1 MGGRLSRTGRR
12 AWSFPRR
19 GDGDRGWLFAVA
31 ALWVLLGLLPLG
43 LLTSSSVTLS
53 DRAVRSE
60 VRDRVETTAAVS
72 RVVVEQQMGT
82 LKQLVSAYAQRPEI
96 RASVSSGDRAAGP
109 GLTDA
114 LAELA
119 RMRPGIS
126 GVIVAAPDGR
136 LIDAQPSA
144 KLFQDV
150 SRTDW
155 YRAVRDDMQPYV
167 SQAYTPTMRGVSRA
181 VAVAAPIPDEDGREM
196 LGILT
201 AVYSLDAIQAYAS
214 EAAAAQG
221 IRLLIT
227 DRAGVL
233 VADPAGRLFALTS
246 LREDARVDAALAG
259 RRVFT
264 SWRGTEGAVL
274 SASEPIPGI
283 GWTVTAEVPAAEAL
297 ASAEHLRSRVL
308 FIAALLTALILAGL
322 GFQIHTSRSRRR
334 AQRTLARYADAL
346 TTARDEAVRASAA
359 KSEFLAKVSHEI
371 RTPINGVLG
380 MNTLLLDTRMDDEQR
395 HYASTVQ
402 ESAQNLLRLLDDFL
416 DLSKVEAGRL
426 KIERVAFD
434 LPRLCDEVVAL
445 FAPHAY
451 RQGLWLTLRLAEDLP
466 QHVAGDPVRLR
477 QVLTNIIGNAMKFTV
492 QGGID
497 LEVTL
502 EADRDPC
509 DPSLEPDDYR
519 RAPSLEPDD
528 YRRTPSLEQNDDR
541 RDLSL
546 EPGSEQRAPSLEPG
560 PGRRDPSLE
569 PEPGR
574 RTASLEPDNGRRAPS
589 VADRATLRF
598 TVRDTG
604 IGVGPEDRDRVFETF
619 RRLDSPITR
628 RTGGSGLGLA
638 ISRQLV
644 ELMRGRIGLD
654 SVKGV
659 GSRFWVTLPLDV
671 LARTAPAH
679 EELHGRRVLI
689 ADADEDN
696 RDLARRIL
704 SGAGLVV
711 EEAADAASARASL
724 RTAAAARSPFD
735 LAVIDLHMS
744 LAGNGTRPARPDD
757 DDGGS
762 LADAVLADPQLRA
775 TSVIVLITPGRTGVA
790 WPTASRTKD
799 RIVQSVTLP
808 LSRRLLL
815 AAVQNALGTTGS
827 PDPQALLPPQ
837 YDGGTHDHPGVGAGP
852 VRPARTTRPVRPVRV
867 LVVEDDDVSSQV
879 ARLVLQKAG
888 HQVDVVDD
896 GERAVRAVLRKQ
908 YDLVLMDCQLPG
920 LDGLA
925 ATAEIRRRQAGS
937 GRVPIIAMTA
947 AAMPDDRVRCIEA
960 GMDDHLTK
968 PVDWTQ
974 VLARIAV
981 WVAAKPP
988 NESAP
993 PTTSS
998 TPAELD
1004 GLPAEDIAAIA
1015 DAFAASTP
1023 DILDRLRRTLEAG
1036 DFDAARLLAHR
1047 LKGSCATVGAGR
1059 AAELCQN
1066 IEAAAAARRPW
1077 TAHDEAPLPAVLA
1090 QLADEMRR
1098 ATQELRSRC

>member
-1 MGGRLSRTGRR
+1 M
-12 AWSFPRR
+12 
-19 GDGDRGWLFAVA
+19 A

-82 LKQLVSAYAQRPEI
+82 LKQLVSAYAERPAI
-96 RASVSSGDRAAGP
+96 RASVGSGDRTAGP

-155 YRAVRDDMQPYV
+155 YRAVRSDMQPYV

-181 VAVAAPIPDEDGREM
+181 VAVAAPIPDEDGRGM
-196 LGILT
+196 VGILT

-264 SWRGTEGAVL
+264 TWRGTEGAVL
-274 SASEPIPGI
+274 SASEPIPGV

-308 FIAALLTALILAGL
+308 FIAALLAALILAGL
-322 GFQIHTSRSRRR
+322 GFQVHTSRSRRR

-346 TTARDEAVRASAA
+346 ATARDEAVRASAA

-502 EADRDPC
+502 EADRD
-509 DPSLEPDDYR
+509 R
-519 RAPSLEPDD
+519 RAPSLEPGRDQ
-528 YRRTPSLEQNDDR
+528 RAPSLGPDHDQR
-541 RDLSL
+541 ALSL
-546 EPGSEQRAPSLEPG
+546 EPGHDRPAPSLEPDHDR
-560 PGRRDPSLE
+560 PAPS
-569 PEPGR
+569 PEPDR
-574 RTASLEPDNGRRAPS
+574 DRRAPS
-589 VADRATLRF
+589 SADLATLRF

-644 ELMRGRIGLD
+644 ELMGGRIGLD

-711 EEAADAASARASL
+711 EEAADAAAATAALRA
-724 RTAAAARSPFD
+724 AAAARSPFD

-757 DDGGS
+757 DDRGS
-762 LADAVLADPQLRA
+762 LADAVLADPRLRA

-790 WPTASRTKD
+790 WPAASRTKD

-815 AAVQNALGTTGS
+815 AAAQNALGTTGA
-827 PDPQALLPPQ
+827 PAPQALLPQ
-837 YDGGTHDHPGVGAGP
+837 QHDGATQDHPGVGAP
-852 VRPARTTRPVRPVRV
+852 PIRPARV

-888 HQVDVVDD
+888 HHVDVVDD

-937 GRVPIIAMTA
+937 ERVPIIAMTA

-981 WVAAKPP
+981 RVAAEPP
-988 NESAP
+988 TESAP
-993 PTTSS
+993 PATSS

-1004 GLPAEDIAAIA
+1004 GLSAEDVADIA

-1023 DILDRLRRTLEAG
+1023 DILGRLRRTLEAG

-1047 LKGSCATVGAGR
+1047 LKGSCATVGATR

-1077 TAHDEAPLPAVLA
+1077 TAHDDAPLPAVLT

>member
-1 MGGRLSRTGRR
+1 LLLRQHLDEPPVHLEVNALGGRLSRIGRR
-12 AWSFPRR
+12 AWPFPPR
-19 GDGDRGWLFAVA
+19 GDSDRGSLFAVV

-96 RASVSSGDRAAGP
+96 RASVTSDDRAGGP

-155 YRAVRDDMQPYV
+155 YRAVRSDMQPYV

-196 LGILT
+196 VGILT

-264 SWRGTEGAVL
+264 SWRGTEGSVL

-308 FIAALLTALILAGL
+308 FIAALLASLILAGL

-346 TTARDEAVRASAA
+346 ATARDEAVRASAA

-380 MNTLLLDTRMDDEQR
+380 MNALLLDTRMDDEQR

-402 ESAQNLLRLLDDFL
+402 ESAHNLLRLLDDFL

-466 QHVAGDPVRLR
+466 QHVVGDPVRLR

-502 EADRDPC
+502 EADPDRC
-509 DPSLEPDDYR
+509 AASLEPDQDR
-519 RAPSLEPDD
+519 RA
-528 YRRTPSLEQNDDR
+528 
-541 RDLSL
+541 LSL
-546 EPGSEQRAPSLEPG
+546 EPGRDRRTTSLEHDHDRRGLSLEHDHDRRGLSLEHDHDRHAPS
-560 PGRRDPSLE
+560 
-569 PEPGR
+569 
-574 RTASLEPDNGRRAPS
+574 A
-589 VADRATLRF
+589 ADRATLRF

-644 ELMRGRIGLD
+644 ELMGGRIGLD

-679 EELHGRRVLI
+679 EELRGRRVLI

-711 EEAADAASARASL
+711 EEAADAAAATAAL
-724 RTAAAARSPFD
+724 QAAAAAASPFD

-744 LAGNGTRPARPDD
+744 LAGTGTRPARPDD
-757 DDGGS
+757 RDRGS

-790 WPTASRTKD
+790 WPAASRTKD

-815 AAVQNALGTTGS
+815 AAVQNALGTNGA
-827 PDPQALLPPQ
+827 PDPQALLPQQ
-837 YDGGTHDHPGVGAGP
+837 YDGGTQDHPGVGALP
-852 VRPARTTRPVRPVRV
+852 VRPVRPVRV

-888 HQVDVVDD
+888 HHVDVVDD

-925 ATAEIRRRQAGS
+925 ATAEIRRRQAGTE
-937 GRVPIIAMTA
+937 RVPIIAMTA

-981 WVAAKPP
+981 WVAAEPP
-988 NESAP
+988 TGSAP
-993 PTTSS
+993 SATSS
-998 TPAELD
+998 APAELD
-1004 GLPAEDIAAIA
+1004 GLPAEDIADIA

-1023 DILDRLRRTLEAG
+1023 DILGRLRQTLEAG

-1047 LKGSCATVGAGR
+1047 LKGSCATVGATR
-1059 AAELCQN
+1059 AAELCQTV
-1066 IEAAAAARRPW
+1066 EAAAVARRPW
-1077 TAHDEAPLPAVLA
+1077 TAHDEAPLPAVLTR
-1090 QLADEMRR
+1090 LAEEMHR
-1098 ATQELRSRC
+1098 ATQELRGRC

>member
-1 MGGRLSRTGRR
+1 MGGRISWSGRR
-12 AWSFPRR
+12 PRLSPRR
-19 GDGDRGWLFAVA
+19 GDGDRGWLCAVA
-31 ALWVLLGLLPLG
+31 VLWVLLGLLPLG
-43 LLTSSSVTLS
+43 LLTSSSVSLS

-82 LKQLVSAYAQRPEI
+82 LEQLVSAYAQRPRI
-96 RASVSSGDRAAGP
+96 RSLVTSGDHRAAAS

-136 LIDAQPSA
+136 LIDARPSL

-150 SRTDW
+150 STTDW
-155 YRAVRDDMQPYV
+155 YRAVRNDMQPYV
-167 SQAYTPTMRGVSRA
+167 SQAYTPTMQGVSRA
-181 VAVAAPIPDEDGREM
+181 VAVAAPIPDEDGRRL
-196 LGILT
+196 LGVLT

-214 EAAAAQG
+214 EAATPQG
-221 IRLLIT
+221 IQLLIT

-264 SWRGTEGAVL
+264 SWRGAEGPVL

-283 GWTVTAEVPAAEAL
+283 GWTVTAEVPAAQAL
-297 ASAEHLRSRVL
+297 ASATHLRNRVL
-308 FIAALLTALILAGL
+308 FIAALLAALILAGL

-346 TTARDEAVRASAA
+346 ATARDEAVGASAA

-380 MNTLLLDTRMDDEQR
+380 MNALLLDTRMDGEQR

-426 KIERVAFD
+426 KIEKVAFD

-451 RQGLWLTLRLAEDLP
+451 RQGLWLALHLAEDLP

-477 QVLTNIIGNAMKFTV
+477 QVLTNILGNALKFTD

-502 EADRDPC
+502 EPHREQGV
-509 DPSLEPDDYR
+509 PS
-519 RAPSLEPDD
+519 
-528 YRRTPSLEQNDDR
+528 T
-541 RDLSL
+541 
-546 EPGSEQRAPSLEPG
+546 
-560 PGRRDPSLE
+560 
-569 PEPGR
+569 
-574 RTASLEPDNGRRAPS
+574 
-589 VADRATLRF
+589 ADRATLRF

-619 RRLDSPITR
+619 HRLDSPITR

-644 ELMRGRIGLD
+644 ELMGGRIGLD

-679 EELHGRRVLI
+679 GELNGRRVLI
-689 ADADEDN
+689 ADGNDDN
-696 RDLARRIL
+696 RDRAGRIL

-711 EEAADAASARASL
+711 EEARNAVTAMAAL
-724 RTAAAARSPFD
+724 RAAAAGRSPFD
-735 LAVIDLHMS
+735 LAVIDLHMA
-744 LAGNGTRPARPDD
+744 LAGNGTSTPGPDD
-757 DDGGS
+757 AEES
-762 LADAVLADPQLRA
+762 LADAVLADPRLHA
-775 TSVIVLITPGRTGVA
+775 TGVIVLITPGRTGVA
-790 WPTASRTKD
+790 WPAASRTKD
-799 RIVQSVTLP
+799 RIVQPVTLP

-815 AAVQNALGTTGS
+815 TAAQNALGTPQAPT
-827 PDPQALLPPQ
+827 PQALLPRP
-837 YDGGTHDHPGVGAGP
+837 YDGGAQDHPGVGA
-852 VRPARTTRPVRPVRV
+852 RPLRV
-867 LVVEDDDVSSQV
+867 LVVEDDDVSAQV

-888 HQVDVVDD
+888 HHVDVADD
-896 GERAVRAVLRKQ
+896 GERAVRAVLREQ

-925 ATAEIRRRQAGS
+925 ATAEIRRRQAAS
-937 GRVPIIAMTA
+937 ARVPIIAMTA
-947 AAMPDDRVRCIEA
+947 AAMPDDRIRCIEA

-981 WVAAKPP
+981 WATEPP
-988 NESAP
+988 IWSAP
-993 PTTSS
+993 ANTSDAPDAPDAPGAPGA
-998 TPAELD
+998 PAELD
-1004 GLPAEDIAAIA
+1004 GLSAEDIADIA
-1015 DAFAASTP
+1015 NAFAASTP
-1023 DILDRLRRTLEAG
+1023 EVLRRLRSCLEAG

-1047 LKGSCATVGAGR
+1047 LKGSCATVGATR
-1059 AAELCQN
+1059 AAELCQEV
-1066 IEAAAAARRPW
+1066 EAAAAARRQG
-1077 TAHDEAPLPAVLA
+1077 AAGDDVPLAAVLTR
-1090 QLADEMRR
+1090 LEEEMRR
-1098 ATQELRSRC
+1098 ATRELHSRC

>member
-1 MGGRLSRTGRR
+1 M
-12 AWSFPRR
+12 
-19 GDGDRGWLFAVA
+19 A

-82 LKQLVSAYAQRPEI
+82 LKQLVSAYARRPAI
-96 RASVSSGDRAAGP
+96 RASATSGDLAAGP
-109 GLTDA
+109 GLSDA

-136 LIDAQPSA
+136 LIGARPSA
-144 KLFQDV
+144 ELFQDV

-181 VAVAAPIPDEDGREM
+181 VAVAAPIPGEDGREM
-196 LGILT
+196 AGILT

-264 SWRGTEGAVL
+264 GWRGSEGAVL

-308 FIAALLTALILAGL
+308 FIAALLAALILAGL
-322 GFQIHTSRSRRR
+322 GFQIHTSSSRRR

-346 TTARDEAVRASAA
+346 ATARDEAVRASAA

-426 KIERVAFD
+426 KIEKVAFD

-451 RQGLWLTLRLAEDLP
+451 RQGLWLTLHLAEDLP

-477 QVLTNIIGNAMKFTV
+477 QVLTNILGNAMKFTV

-497 LEVTL
+497 LEV
-502 EADRDPC
+502 A
-509 DPSLEPDDYR
+509 LEPDGDR
-519 RAPSLEPDD
+519 RGQEPQPDRDRGAPS
-528 YRRTPSLEQNDDR
+528 T
-541 RDLSL
+541 
-546 EPGSEQRAPSLEPG
+546 
-560 PGRRDPSLE
+560 
-569 PEPGR
+569 
-574 RTASLEPDNGRRAPS
+574 
-589 VADRATLRF
+589 VDRATLRF

-644 ELMRGRIGLD
+644 ELMGGRIGLD

-671 LARTAPAH
+671 LARTAPAPG
-679 EELHGRRVLI
+679 ELIGRRVLV
-689 ADADEDN
+689 ADADADN
-696 RDLARRIL
+696 RDLARRVL

-711 EEAADAASARASL
+711 EEAADAAAAMAAL
-724 RTAAAARSPFD
+724 RSAAAARAPFD
-735 LAVIDLHMS
+735 LAVVDLHMS
-744 LAGNGTRPARPDD
+744 LAGSGTRPARPDD
-757 DDGGS
+757 DEGS
-762 LADAVLADPQLRA
+762 LADAVLADPRLHA
-775 TSVIVLITPGRTGVA
+775 TGVIVLITPGRTGVA
-790 WPTASRTKD
+790 WPAASRTKD

-815 AAVQNALGTTGS
+815 AAAQNALGTTGA
-827 PDPQALLPPQ
+827 PDPPALAPRQ
-837 YDGGTHDHPGVGAGP
+837 YEGGAQERPGGGA
-852 VRPARTTRPVRPVRV
+852 RPARV

-888 HQVDVVDD
+888 HHVDVVDD
-896 GERAVRAVLRKQ
+896 GERAVRAVLCEQ

-925 ATAEIRRRQAGS
+925 ATAEIRRRQRGAE
-937 GRVPIIAMTA
+937 RVPIIAMTA

-974 VLARIAV
+974 VLARIAL
-981 WVAAKPP
+981 WTAAQPATEP
-988 NESAP
+988 AP
-993 PTTSS
+993 PAGSS

-1004 GLPAEDIAAIA
+1004 GLPAEDIADIA

-1023 DILDRLRRTLEAG
+1023 EILDRLRRALETG

-1059 AAELCQN
+1059 AADLCQDL
-1066 IEAAAAARRPW
+1066 EAAAAARRPW
-1077 TAHDEAPLPAVLA
+1077 TAHDDAPLPAVLT

-1098 ATQELRSRC
+1098 AAQELRSRC

>member
-1 MGGRLSRTGRR
+1 MGGRLSRIGRR
-12 AWSFPRR
+12 AWPFPPR
-19 GDGDRGWLFAVA
+19 GDSDRGSLFAVV

-82 LKQLVSAYAQRPEI
+82 LKQLVSAYAQRPGI
-96 RASVSSGDRAAGP
+96 RASVTSGDRAGGP

-155 YRAVRDDMQPYV
+155 YRAVRSDMQPYV

-196 LGILT
+196 VGILT

-264 SWRGTEGAVL
+264 SWRGTEGSVL

-308 FIAALLTALILAGL
+308 FIAALLAALILAGL

-346 TTARDEAVRASAA
+346 ATARDEAVRASAA

-380 MNTLLLDTRMDDEQR
+380 MNALLLDTRMDDEQR

-466 QHVAGDPVRLR
+466 QHVVGDPVRLR

-502 EADRDPC
+502 EAGPDRC
-509 DPSLEPDDYR
+509 AVSLEPD
-519 RAPSLEPDD
+519 
-528 YRRTPSLEQNDDR
+528 QDR
-541 RDLSL
+541 RGLSL
-546 EPGSEQRAPSLEPG
+546 EPGRDRRTTSLEHDHD
-560 PGRRDPSLE
+560 RRGLSTEHDH
-569 PEPGR
+569 
-574 RTASLEPDNGRRAPS
+574 DRRAPS
-589 VADRATLRF
+589 AADRATLRF

-644 ELMRGRIGLD
+644 ELMGGRIGLD

-679 EELHGRRVLI
+679 EELRGRRVLI

-711 EEAADAASARASL
+711 EEAADAGAATAAL
-724 RTAAAARSPFD
+724 RAAAASGSPFD

-744 LAGNGTRPARPDD
+744 LAGTGTRPARPDD
-757 DDGGS
+757 RDRGS
-762 LADAVLADPQLRA
+762 LADAVLADPQLQA

-790 WPTASRTKD
+790 WPAASRTKD

-815 AAVQNALGTTGS
+815 AAVQNALGTSGA
-827 PDPQALLPPQ
+827 PDPQALLPQQ
-837 YDGGTHDHPGVGAGP
+837 YDDGTQDHPGVGAL
-852 VRPARTTRPVRPVRV
+852 PVRPVRV

-937 GRVPIIAMTA
+937 ERVPIIAMTA

-981 WVAAKPP
+981 WVAAEPP
-988 NESAP
+988 TGSAP

-998 TPAELD
+998 APAELD
-1004 GLPAEDIAAIA
+1004 GLPAEDIADIA

-1023 DILDRLRRTLEAG
+1023 DILGRLRQTLEAG

-1047 LKGSCATVGAGR
+1047 LKGSCATVGATR
-1059 AAELCQN
+1059 AAELCQTV
-1066 IEAAAAARRPW
+1066 EAAAAARRPW
-1077 TAHDEAPLPAVLA
+1077 TAHDEAPLPAVLTR
-1090 QLADEMRR
+1090 LADEMRR

>member
-1 MGGRLSRTGRR
+1 MSALGGRLSRTGRR
-12 AWSFPRR
+12 LRWSPRR
-19 GDGDRGWLFAVA
+19 GDSDRGWLFAVA
-31 ALWVLLGLLPLG
+31 GLWALLGLLPLG
-43 LLTSSSVTLS
+43 LLTSTSVTLS
-53 DRAVRSE
+53 DQAVRSE
-60 VRDRVETTAAVS
+60 VRDRVETTASVS
-72 RVVVEQQMGT
+72 RVVVEQQMGS
-82 LKQLVSAYAQRPEI
+82 LKQLVSAYAQRPDI
-96 RASVSSGDRAAGP
+96 RSSVTSGDRAAAS
-109 GLTDA
+109 GLPDA

-126 GVIVAAPDGR
+126 GVIMAAPDGR
-136 LIDAQPSA
+136 LIDAQPSL

-150 SRTDW
+150 SGTDW

-167 SQAYTPTMRGVSRA
+167 SQAFTPTMRGVSRA
-181 VAVAAPIPDEDGREM
+181 VAVAAPIPGEDGHEL

-214 EAAAAQG
+214 EAAEAQG

-264 SWRGTEGAVL
+264 NWRGDEGAVL

-297 ASAEHLRSRVL
+297 ASAAHLRDRVL
-308 FIAALLTALILAGL
+308 FMAVLLTALILAGL

-346 TTARDEAVRASAA
+346 ATARDEAVRASAA

-371 RTPINGVLG
+371 RTPVNGVLG

-426 KIERVAFD
+426 RIEKVAFD

-451 RQGLWLTLRLAEDLP
+451 RQGLWLALHLAEALP
-466 QHVAGDPVRLR
+466 QHVVGDPVRLR
-477 QVLTNIIGNAMKFTV
+477 QVLTNILGNAMKFTV

-497 LEVTL
+497 LEV
-502 EADRDPC
+502 A
-509 DPSLEPDDYR
+509 LEPDRDQG
-519 RAPSLEPDD
+519 APS
-528 YRRTPSLEQNDDR
+528 T
-541 RDLSL
+541 
-546 EPGSEQRAPSLEPG
+546 
-560 PGRRDPSLE
+560 
-569 PEPGR
+569 
-574 RTASLEPDNGRRAPS
+574 
-589 VADRATLRF
+589 ADRATLRF

-644 ELMRGRIGLD
+644 ELMGGRIGLD

-659 GSRFWVTLPLDV
+659 GSRFWVTLPMDV

-679 EELHGRRVLI
+679 EELNGRRVLI
-689 ADADEDN
+689 ADADEEN
-696 RDLARRIL
+696 RELARRML

-711 EEAADAASARASL
+711 EETADAAAATAAL
-724 RTAAAARSPFD
+724 RAAAADQSPFD

-744 LAGNGTRPARPDD
+744 LAGNSTRPARPDD
-757 DDGGS
+757 DENGS
-762 LADAVLADPQLRA
+762 LADAVLADPQLHA
-775 TSVIVLITPGRTGVA
+775 TNVIVLITPGRTGAA
-790 WPTASRTKD
+790 WPAASRTKD

-808 LSRRLLL
+808 LSRRRLL
-815 AAVQNALGTTGS
+815 AAAQNALGTAGA
-827 PDPQALLPPQ
+827 PEPAAPLPHR
-837 YDGGTHDHPGVGAGP
+837 YDGGAHDHADVA
-852 VRPARTTRPVRPVRV
+852 ARPVRV

-888 HQVDVVDD
+888 HHVDVVDD
-896 GERAVRAVLRKQ
+896 GQRAVRAVLRDR

-937 GRVPIIAMTA
+937 ERVPIIAMTA
-947 AAMPDDRVRCIEA
+947 AAMPDDRIRCIEA

-974 VLARIAV
+974 VLARVAV
-981 WVAAKPP
+981 WTATEPP
-988 NESAP
+988 AESAAP
-993 PTTSS
+993 NTWNL
-998 TPAELD
+998 PAELD
-1004 GLPAEDIAAIA
+1004 GLPADDIADIA

-1023 DILDRLRRTLEAG
+1023 EVLGRLREALETG

-1047 LKGSCATVGAGR
+1047 LKGSCATVGATR
-1059 AAELCQN
+1059 AAELCQDL
-1066 IEAAAAARRPW
+1066 EAAADARRPW
-1077 TAHDEAPLPAVLA
+1077 TAHDDAPLPAVLTR
-1090 QLADEMRR
+1090 LANEMRR
-1098 ATQELRSRC
+1098 ATQELRSHC

>member
-1 MGGRLSRTGRR
+1 M
-12 AWSFPRR
+12 
-19 GDGDRGWLFAVA
+19 A

-60 VRDRVETTAAVS
+60 VRNRVETTASVS

-82 LKQLVSAYAQRPEI
+82 LKQLVSAYAQRPAI

-167 SQAYTPTMRGVSRA
+167 SQAYTPTMQGVSRA
-181 VAVAAPIPDEDGREM
+181 VAVAAPIPGEDGREM
-196 LGILT
+196 VGILT

-322 GFQIHTSRSRRR
+322 GFQVHTSRSRRR

-346 TTARDEAVRASAA
+346 ATARDDAVRASAA

-502 EADRDPC
+502 EADRDRC
-509 DPSLEPDDYR
+509 
-519 RAPSLEPDD
+519 APSPEADHD
-528 YRRTPSLEQNDDR
+528 
-541 RDLSL
+541 
-546 EPGSEQRAPSLEPG
+546 QRAPS
-560 PGRRDPSLE
+560 
-569 PEPGR
+569 PEP
-574 RTASLEPDNGRRAPS
+574 DHDQRAPS
-589 VADRATLRF
+589 AADRATLRF

-644 ELMRGRIGLD
+644 ELMGGRIGLD

-711 EEAADAASARASL
+711 EEAADAAAATAALRA
-724 RTAAAARSPFD
+724 AAAARSPFD

-744 LAGNGTRPARPDD
+744 LVGNGTRRARPDD
-757 DDGGS
+757 DDKGS
-762 LADAVLADPQLRA
+762 LADAVLADPQLQA

-790 WPTASRTKD
+790 WPAASRTKD

-815 AAVQNALGTTGS
+815 AAAQNALGTTGS
-827 PDPQALLPPQ
+827 PDLQVLLPQQ
-837 YDGGTHDHPGVGAGP
+837 YDGGTQDRPGVGA
-852 VRPARTTRPVRPVRV
+852 RPVRPVRV

-888 HQVDVVDD
+888 HHVDVVDD
-896 GERAVRAVLRKQ
+896 GERAVRAVLREQ

-937 GRVPIIAMTA
+937 ERVPIIAMTA

-968 PVDWTQ
+968 PVDWTH

-981 WVAAKPP
+981 WVAAEPP
-988 NESAP
+988 TEPAP
-993 PTTSS
+993 PIASS

-1004 GLPAEDIAAIA
+1004 GLPAEDIADIA

-1023 DILDRLRRTLEAG
+1023 DILGRLRQTLEAG

-1047 LKGSCATVGAGR
+1047 LKGSCATVGATR
-1059 AAELCQN
+1059 AAELCQT
-1066 IEAAAAARRPW
+1066 IEAAATSRRPW
-1077 TAHDEAPLPAVLA
+1077 TARDDAPLPAVLT
-1090 QLADEMRR
+1090 QLGDEMRR

>member
-1 MGGRLSRTGRR
+1 M
-12 AWSFPRR
+12 
-19 GDGDRGWLFAVA
+19 AV
-31 ALWVLLGLLPLG
+31 LWVLLGLLPLG
-43 LLTSSSVTLS
+43 LLTSSSVSLS

-82 LKQLVSAYAQRPEI
+82 LEQLVSAYAQRPRI
-96 RASVSSGDRAAGP
+96 RSLVTSGDHRAAAS

-136 LIDAQPSA
+136 LIDARPSL

-150 SRTDW
+150 STTDW
-155 YRAVRDDMQPYV
+155 YRAVRNDMQPYV
-167 SQAYTPTMRGVSRA
+167 SQAYTPTMQGVSRA
-181 VAVAAPIPDEDGREM
+181 VAVAAPIPDEDGRRL
-196 LGILT
+196 LGVLT

-214 EAAAAQG
+214 EAATPQG
-221 IRLLIT
+221 IQLLIT

-264 SWRGTEGAVL
+264 SWRGAEGPVL

-283 GWTVTAEVPAAEAL
+283 GWTVTAEVPAAQAL
-297 ASAEHLRSRVL
+297 ASATHLRNRVL
-308 FIAALLTALILAGL
+308 FLAALLAALILAGL

-346 TTARDEAVRASAA
+346 ATARDEAVGASAA

-380 MNTLLLDTRMDDEQR
+380 MNALLLDTRMDGEQR

-426 KIERVAFD
+426 KIEKVAFD
-434 LPRLCDEVVAL
+434 LPRLCTVPVG
-445 FAPHAY
+445 
-451 RQGLWLTLRLAEDLP
+451 QAEAARA
-466 QHVAGDPVRLR
+466 VAGDPVRLR
-477 QVLTNIIGNAMKFTV
+477 QVLTNILGNALKFTD

-502 EADRDPC
+502 EPHREQGV
-509 DPSLEPDDYR
+509 PS
-519 RAPSLEPDD
+519 
-528 YRRTPSLEQNDDR
+528 T
-541 RDLSL
+541 
-546 EPGSEQRAPSLEPG
+546 
-560 PGRRDPSLE
+560 
-569 PEPGR
+569 
-574 RTASLEPDNGRRAPS
+574 
-589 VADRATLRF
+589 ADRATLRF

-619 RRLDSPITR
+619 HRLDSPITR

-644 ELMRGRIGLD
+644 ELMGGRIGLD

-679 EELHGRRVLI
+679 GELNGRRVLI
-689 ADADEDN
+689 ADGNDDN
-696 RDLARRIL
+696 RDRAGRIL

-711 EEAADAASARASL
+711 EEARNAVTAMAAL
-724 RTAAAARSPFD
+724 RAAAAGRSPFD
-735 LAVIDLHMS
+735 LAVIDLHMA
-744 LAGNGTRPARPDD
+744 LAGNGTSTPGPDD
-757 DDGGS
+757 AEES
-762 LADAVLADPQLRA
+762 LADAVLADPRLHA
-775 TSVIVLITPGRTGVA
+775 TGVIVLITPGRTGVA
-790 WPTASRTKD
+790 WPAASRTKD
-799 RIVQSVTLP
+799 RIVQPVTLP

-815 AAVQNALGTTGS
+815 TAAQNALGTPQAPT
-827 PDPQALLPPQ
+827 PQALLPRP
-837 YDGGTHDHPGVGAGP
+837 YDGGAQDHPGVGA
-852 VRPARTTRPVRPVRV
+852 RPLRV
-867 LVVEDDDVSSQV
+867 LVVEDDDVSAQV

-888 HQVDVVDD
+888 HHVDVADD
-896 GERAVRAVLRKQ
+896 GERAVRAVLREQ

-925 ATAEIRRRQAGS
+925 ATAEIRRRQAAS
-937 GRVPIIAMTA
+937 ARVPIIAMTA
-947 AAMPDDRVRCIEA
+947 AAMPDDRIRCIEA

-981 WVAAKPP
+981 WAT
-988 NESAP
+988 EP
-993 PTTSS
+993 PTWPAPANTSDAPDAPDA
-998 TPAELD
+998 PAELD
-1004 GLPAEDIAAIA
+1004 GLSAEDIADIA
-1015 DAFAASTP
+1015 NAFAASTP
-1023 DILDRLRRTLEAG
+1023 EVLRRLRSCLEAG

-1047 LKGSCATVGAGR
+1047 LKGSCATVGATR
-1059 AAELCQN
+1059 AAELCQEV
-1066 IEAAAAARRPW
+1066 EAAAAARRQG
-1077 TAHDEAPLPAVLA
+1077 AAGDDVPLSAVLTR
-1090 QLADEMRR
+1090 LEEEMRR
-1098 ATQELRSRC
+1098 ATRELHSRC

>member
-1 MGGRLSRTGRR
+1 M
-12 AWSFPRR
+12 
-19 GDGDRGWLFAVA
+19 A

-109 GLTDA
+109 GLSDA

-181 VAVAAPIPDEDGREM
+181 VAVAAPIPGEDGREM

-264 SWRGTEGAVL
+264 GWRGTEGAVL

-346 TTARDEAVRASAA
+346 ATARDEAVRASAA

-451 RQGLWLTLRLAEDLP
+451 RQGLWLTLRLADDLP

-502 EADRDPC
+502 EADRDQ
-509 DPSLEPDDYR
+509 S
-519 RAPSLEPDD
+519 APSLEPDD
-528 YRRTPSLEQNDDR
+528 DR
-541 RDLSL
+541 
-546 EPGSEQRAPSLEPG
+546 RAPSLESGRDHPA
-560 PGRRDPSLE
+560 PSLEPDHARRDPSLE
-569 PEPGR
+569 PDHR
-574 RTASLEPDNGRRAPS
+574 RRAPS
-589 VADRATLRF
+589 IADRATLRF

-644 ELMRGRIGLD
+644 ELMGGRIGLD

-679 EELHGRRVLI
+679 EELRGRRVLI

-711 EEAADAASARASL
+711 EEAADAAAATATL

-757 DDGGS
+757 DDEGS
-762 LADAVLADPQLRA
+762 LADVVLADPQLRA

-827 PDPQALLPPQ
+827 LDPQGVLPQQ
-837 YDGGTHDHPGVGAGP
+837 YDGGTYDHPDVGAGP
-852 VRPARTTRPVRPVRV
+852 
-867 LVVEDDDVSSQV
+867 L
-879 ARLVLQKAG
+879 
-888 HQVDVVDD
+888 
-896 GERAVRAVLRKQ
+896 
-908 YDLVLMDCQLPG
+908 
-920 LDGLA
+920 
-925 ATAEIRRRQAGS
+925 
-937 GRVPIIAMTA
+937 
-947 AAMPDDRVRCIEA
+947 
-960 GMDDHLTK
+960 
-968 PVDWTQ
+968 
-974 VLARIAV
+974 
-981 WVAAKPP
+981 
-988 NESAP
+988 
-993 PTTSS
+993 
-998 TPAELD
+998 
-1004 GLPAEDIAAIA
+1004 
-1015 DAFAASTP
+1015 
-1023 DILDRLRRTLEAG
+1023 
-1036 DFDAARLLAHR
+1036 
-1047 LKGSCATVGAGR
+1047 
-1059 AAELCQN
+1059 
-1066 IEAAAAARRPW
+1066 
-1077 TAHDEAPLPAVLA
+1077 
-1090 QLADEMRR
+1090 
-1098 ATQELRSRC
+1098 

>member
-1 MGGRLSRTGRR
+1 M
-12 AWSFPRR
+12 
-19 GDGDRGWLFAVA
+19 A

-82 LKQLVSAYAQRPEI
+82 LKQLVSAYAERPAI
-96 RASVSSGDRAAGP
+96 RASVTSGDRAGGP

-155 YRAVRDDMQPYV
+155 YRAVRNDMQPYV

-181 VAVAAPIPDEDGREM
+181 VAVAAPIPDEGGREM
-196 LGILT
+196 VGILT

-264 SWRGTEGAVL
+264 NWRGAEGAVL

-283 GWTVTAEVPAAEAL
+283 GWTVTAEVPADEAL

-346 TTARDEAVRASAA
+346 ATARDEAVRASAA

-426 KIERVAFD
+426 RIERVAFD

-466 QHVAGDPVRLR
+466 QHVVGDPVRLR

-502 EADRDPC
+502 EADRDRGAA
-509 DPSLEPDDYR
+509 SLGPDHDR
-519 RAPSLEPDD
+519 RAPSLEPGHDQRASSPESD
-528 YRRTPSLEQNDDR
+528 HDR
-541 RDLSL
+541 
-546 EPGSEQRAPSLEPG
+546 RAPSLEPG
-560 PGRRDPSLE
+560 HDRRAPSLE
-569 PEPGR
+569 PGHDLGAP
-574 RTASLEPDNGRRAPS
+574 TA
-589 VADRATLRF
+589 ADRVTLRF

-644 ELMRGRIGLD
+644 ELMGGRIGLD

-679 EELHGRRVLI
+679 EELHGRRVLV

-711 EEAADAASARASL
+711 EEAADAAAATAAL
-724 RTAAAARSPFD
+724 RAAAADGSPFD
-735 LAVIDLHMS
+735 LAVVDLHMS
-744 LAGNGTRPARPDD
+744 LAGTGARQAGPDD

-762 LADAVLADPQLRA
+762 LADAVLADPRLQA

-790 WPTASRTKD
+790 WPAASRTKD

-827 PDPQALLPPQ
+827 PDPLPQALLPQ
-837 YDGGTHDHPGVGAGP
+837 QHDGGTPDHPGFGALPVRP
-852 VRPARTTRPVRPVRV
+852 VRPARV

-888 HQVDVVDD
+888 HHVDVVDD
-896 GERAVRAVLRKQ
+896 GERAVRAVDRKR

-937 GRVPIIAMTA
+937 ERVPIIAMTA

-981 WVAAKPP
+981 WGAAEPP
-988 NESAP
+988 IESAP

-1004 GLPAEDIAAIA
+1004 GLPAEDIADIA
-1015 DAFAASTP
+1015 DAFEASTP
-1023 DILDRLRRTLEAG
+1023 DILGRLRRTLEAG
-1036 DFDAARLLAHR
+1036 DFEAARLLAHR
-1047 LKGSCATVGAGR
+1047 LKGSCATVGATR

-1077 TAHDEAPLPAVLA
+1077 TAHGDVSLPAVLT

>member
-1 MGGRLSRTGRR
+1 M
-12 AWSFPRR
+12 
-19 GDGDRGWLFAVA
+19 A

-82 LKQLVSAYAQRPEI
+82 LKQLVSAYAERPAI

-155 YRAVRDDMQPYV
+155 YRAVRNDMQPYV

-196 LGILT
+196 VGILT

-264 SWRGTEGAVL
+264 NWRGTEGAVL

-308 FIAALLTALILAGL
+308 FIAALLAALILAGL

-346 TTARDEAVRASAA
+346 ATARDEAVRASAA

-466 QHVAGDPVRLR
+466 QHVVGDPVRLR

-502 EADRDPC
+502 EADRDRGAASLGP
-509 DPSLEPDDYR
+509 DQVRRVPSLEPGRDQRASSPESDHERHALSPEPGHDR
-519 RAPSLEPDD
+519 RAPSLEPGH
-528 YRRTPSLEQNDDR
+528 
-541 RDLSL
+541 DL
-546 EPGSEQRAPSLEPG
+546 GAPS
-560 PGRRDPSLE
+560 
-569 PEPGR
+569 
-574 RTASLEPDNGRRAPS
+574 A
-589 VADRATLRF
+589 ADRVTLRF

-644 ELMRGRIGLD
+644 ELMGGRIGLD

-711 EEAADAASARASL
+711 EEAADAAAATAAL
-724 RTAAAARSPFD
+724 RAAAADGSPFD

-744 LAGNGTRPARPDD
+744 LAGSGTRPARPDD

-762 LADAVLADPQLRA
+762 LADAVLADPRLQA

-790 WPTASRTKD
+790 WPAASRTKD

-827 PDPQALLPPQ
+827 PDPLAQGLLPQ
-837 YDGGTHDHPGVGAGP
+837 QHDGGTQDHPGVGALP
-852 VRPARTTRPVRPVRV
+852 VRPVRPVSPARV

-937 GRVPIIAMTA
+937 ERVPIIAMTA

-981 WVAAKPP
+981 WVAAEPL

-993 PTTSS
+993 PTSS
-998 TPAELD
+998 GTPAELD
-1004 GLPAEDIAAIA
+1004 GLPAEDIADIA

-1023 DILDRLRRTLEAG
+1023 DILGRLRRTLEAG

-1047 LKGSCATVGAGR
+1047 LKGSCATVGATR
-1059 AAELCQN
+1059 AAELCQD
-1066 IEAAAAARRPW
+1066 IEAAATARRPW
-1077 TAHDEAPLPAVLA
+1077 TAQDDAPLPAVLT

>member
-12 AWSFPRR
+12 TWSFARR

-82 LKQLVSAYAQRPEI
+82 LKQLVSAYAERPEI
-96 RASVSSGDRAAGP
+96 RASAGSGDRAAGP
-109 GLTDA
+109 GLADA

-144 KLFQDV
+144 QLFQDV

-181 VAVAAPIPDEDGREM
+181 VAVAAPIPDEDGRKM
-196 LGILT
+196 VGILT

-264 SWRGTEGAVL
+264 NWRGTEGAVL

-283 GWTVTAEVPAAEAL
+283 GWTVTAEVPADEAL
-297 ASAEHLRSRVL
+297 ASAEHLRGRVL
-308 FIAALLTALILAGL
+308 FIAALLAALILAGL

-346 TTARDEAVRASAA
+346 ATARDEAVRASAA

-395 HYASTVQ
+395 HYANTVQ
-402 ESAQNLLRLLDDFL
+402 ESARNLLRLLDDFL

-502 EADRDPC
+502 EADRDRGAPWVEPDHDRC
-509 DPSLEPDDYR
+509 ALSLEPGRDQRASSSESDHDRRALSPEPGLDR
-519 RAPSLEPDD
+519 RAPSLEPGLD
-528 YRRTPSLEQNDDR
+528 
-541 RDLSL
+541 
-546 EPGSEQRAPSLEPG
+546 
-560 PGRRDPSLE
+560 
-569 PEPGR
+569 
-574 RTASLEPDNGRRAPS
+574 RRAPS
-589 VADRATLRF
+589 PEPGLDRRAPSAVDRVTLRF

-644 ELMRGRIGLD
+644 ELMGGRIGLD

-659 GSRFWVTLPLDV
+659 GSRFWVTLPLDA

-704 SGAGLVV
+704 AGAGLEV
-711 EEAADAASARASL
+711 EEAADAAAATAAL
-724 RTAAAARSPFD
+724 RAAAAAGAPFD
-735 LAVIDLHMS
+735 LAVVDLHMS
-744 LAGNGTRPARPDD
+744 LAGTGTRPARPDD
-757 DDGGS
+757 DDSGS
-762 LADAVLADPQLRA
+762 LAEAVLADPRLRA

-790 WPTASRTKD
+790 WPAASRTKD

-815 AAVQNALGTTGS
+815 AAAQNALGATGS
-827 PDPQALLPPQ
+827 PDPLPQALLPQSLLPLL
-837 YDGGTHDHPGVGAGP
+837 YDGGTQDHPGVGARP
-852 VRPARTTRPVRPVRV
+852 VRPARV

-888 HQVDVVDD
+888 HHVDVVDD
-896 GERAVRAVLRKQ
+896 GERAVRAVLRKR

-925 ATAEIRRRQAGS
+925 ATAEIRRRQTGPE
-937 GRVPIIAMTA
+937 RVPIIAMTA

-981 WVAAKPP
+981 WVAAEPP
-988 NESAP
+988 VESAP
-993 PTTSS
+993 PTTAG

-1004 GLPAEDIAAIA
+1004 GLPAEDIADIA

-1023 DILDRLRRTLEAG
+1023 DVLGRLRRTLEAG

-1047 LKGSCATVGAGR
+1047 LKGSCATVGATR
-1059 AAELCQN
+1059 AAELCQD
-1066 IEAAAAARRPW
+1066 IEAAATARRPW
-1077 TAHDEAPLPAVLA
+1077 TSHDDTPLPAVLT
-1090 QLADEMRR
+1090 QLADEIRR